1 MFCLRAARA
10 PTERPRKE
18 ASHVNG
24 LANARGR
31 VFYLAVNRSFARSI
45 NVSHLTCDIARYATM
60 VLKHDHGFGCAFG
73 GLTNRPS
80 GNEVSAERSAM
91 FRSNLMRGDCGVN
104 DSKAVSDLRVERG
117 TNSGAFCQLC
127 GSPVEVPVSGGSVPG
142 HHGAN
147 VATWLPALYG

>member
-80 GNEVSAERSAM
+80 GNEGSPARAAM
-91 FRSNLMRGDCGVN
+91 FRSNARRGERGV
-104 DSKAVSDLRVERG
+104 DGSAGWAELRRERG
-117 TNSGAFCQLC
+117 T
-127 GSPVEVPVSGGSVPG
+127 
-142 HHGAN
+142 H
-147 VATWLPALYG
+147 

>member
-1 MFCLRAARA
+1 MFCLRAARG

-104 DSKAVSDLRVERG
+104 DSKALSGLRVERG
-117 TNSGAFCQLC
+117 TNLHTFCQFA
-127 GSPVEVPVSGGSVPG
+127 GPPGEGPVAGVQVPR
-142 HHGAN
+142 HHC
-147 VATWLPALYG
+147 TRQPT